1 MNPWFLNE
9 HEKVS
14 AADFFI
20 PCHETSILSLII
32 MATLAV
38 FFESHSYDLK
48 Q

>member
-20 PCHETSILSLII
+20 PCHRG
-32 MATLAV
+32 
-38 FFESHSYDLK
+38 HS
-48 Q
+48 QN